1 MFTTSF
7 ATGGFAPLLALF
19 DGTGSLLFADS
30 GIADNNCVLN
40 GVDPATGDCYDSRLS
55 WNSIGGAPYII
66 ALTEYDNFA
75 LGPTINDGFLEQG
88 NGNFTAAPPFNNPVP
103 GGSFL
108 LPGDIQR
115 TANWSLNFQSADPS
129 LTAIQLTVPEA
140 STAALCLGGFLL
152 LAGFRRIVQPSRRS

>member
-75 LGPTINDGFLEQG
+75 LGPTIFCWIKLRKMYTSPRLPLPLAQNHRISLI
-88 NGNFTAAPPFNNPVP
+88 FN
-103 GGSFL
+103 
-108 LPGDIQR
+108 
-115 TANWSLNFQSADPS
+115 ANY
-129 LTAIQLTVPEA
+129 QL
-140 STAALCLGGFLL
+140 
-152 LAGFRRIVQPSRRS
+152 